1 MISNV
6 CFCFRFTWGLKWWE
20 NIIWCPMDEYI
31 YIYTNCWIFLELSMF
46 EQTEV
51 TAQSTN
57 QVQKCNYYYVF
68 WFDEPQVQLRIKL
81 QVLTRLSN
89 HLIRWTILITQ
100 HCNTKNA
107 ANLVGR
113 SLSNLPWRNPWW
125 NRMGWTLTVRKQ
137 VSSTSSDPLAAATLA
152 EAAFYI
158 HAKTM
163 SVSVF
168 VFHEAGIRGGHAS
181 FDLHSIWKN

>member
-1 MISNV
+1 MFVSVFVLHEAWNGGRTSFDV
-6 CFCFRFTWGLKWWE
+6 LWM
-20 NIIWCPMDEYI
+20 NIYI
-31 YIYTNCWIFLELSMF
+31 YILIAEFFWNCQCSNKLRSPHSPQIKYKNVIITM
-46 EQTEV
+46 
-51 TAQSTN
+51 
-57 QVQKCNYYYVF
+57 YF

-168 VFHEAGIRGGHAS
+168 VFHEG
-181 FDLHSIWKN
+181 